1 MFRVVLLTVIGLI
14 GIGCQTIN
22 SDADDGNDQDDTGI
36 ITSIFFFLKNQSEI
50 TISKKTVNNC

>member
-36 ITSIFFFLKNQSEI
+36 ITSFFFYLKNQSEI

>member
-36 ITSIFFFLKNQSEI
+36 ITSEKSVRNHD
-50 TISKKTVNNC
+50 